1 MFITDEQKQKIE
13 EIGKKYNLKLILL
26 YGSYA
31 EGKNQD
37 KSDLDLAVLGEKPI
51 ELETLPSLYGDL
63 EQVLGNEKEREL
75 DVASL
80 HRIDPLFCYQV
91 VKDSVLLYGNLTDYN
106 EFKAYAFSRY
116 FDSKDLFNLEKTLTI
131 KFQSYLNRKY
141 VRH

>member
-1 MFITDEQKQKIE
+1 MFITDKQKQKIE
-13 EIGKKYNLKLILL
+13 KIGKKYNLKLILL

-31 EGKNQD
+31 KGKNQE
-37 KSDLDLAVLGEKPI
+37 KSDLDLAVLGKKPI
-51 ELETLPSLYGDL
+51 ELETLPGLYGDL
-63 EQVLGNEKEREL
+63 EQVLGNKKGREL

-91 VKDSVLLYGNLTDYN
+91 AKDSVLLYGNLTDYN

-116 FDSKDLFNLEKTLTI
+116 FDSKDLFNLEKILTR
-131 KFQSYLNRKY
+131 KFQSYLNKKY